1 MTKEAPCHGKNF
13 RQGYKHLL
21 SLKIAYAVTHLAGGA
36 APGRAFF

>member
-1 MTKEAPCHGKNF
+1 
-13 RQGYKHLL
+13 L